1 VKGATER
8 AISGIPGTNG
18 LTLTGTPM
26 VVVNGQQYVGDMTD
40 AAEFS
45 QFVLTSASG
54 RTASRRPR
62 LPRPP

>member
-1 VKGATER
+1 
-8 AISGIPGTNG
+8 
-18 LTLTGTPM
+18 M

-54 RTASRRPR
+54 AYYKSQTRRPR
-62 LPRPP
+62 PL